1 MPVLPWALQSRHFAR
16 FVPRATLERGAFE
29 CLRRPSQRHV
39 TKVQPL
45 QDPITLFKKLLA
57 EAQSLPRDKLPEP
70 TAFALATT
78 AETGQ
83 PSIRMLLLK
92 DVDDD
97 GFVFYTNLESRK
109 ARELAG
115 NRRAAM
121 NFYWSLMDRQVRI
134 EGRVKAVS
142 DSEADAYFASRPRGS
157 QIGAWASRQSRP
169 MERATDLDAR
179 VEEFEQKY
187 AGKDVPRPPF
197 WSGFRL
203 EPSAIEFWKGK
214 PNRLH
219 ERQLFVRDG
228 DGWRV
233 QLLYP

>member
-1 MPVLPWALQSRHFAR
+1 M
-16 FVPRATLERGAFE
+16 
-29 CLRRPSQRHV
+29 
-39 TKVQPL
+39 TKIQPL
-45 QDPITLFKKLLA
+45 QDPIALFRKLLA
-57 EAQSLPRDKLPEP
+57 EAQALPREQVPEP
-70 TAFALATT
+70 TAFALAT
-78 AETGQ
+78 AGEDGQ

-92 DVDDD
+92 DVSEG

-109 ARELAG
+109 ARELAA

-121 NFYWSLMDRQVRI
+121 NFHWSPMERQVRI
-134 EGRVKAVS
+134 EGRVSRVA
-142 DSEADAYFASRPRGS
+142 DADADAYFATRPRGS
-157 QIGAWASRQSRP
+157 QIGAWASRQSRA
-169 MERATDLDAR
+169 MDRMSDLDAR
-179 VEEFEQKY
+179 VEEFEKKY
-187 AGKDVPRPPF
+187 EGKPIPRPPF

-219 ERQLFVRDG
+219 ERQLFIREP